1 VYCEIKHALNI
12 PVNINHKSHVCYVH
26 FRATINLFEKM
37 GNAMK
42 IFKSA
47 VIAPEHLKD
56 DEALPTCECND
67 DWIDDPEPVEP
78 MRTYAGPLYN
88 IVPQFLSNARQG
100 KVIPSFDGRTFPRGS
115 YEMFRSGFQRYEMN
129 WRIILEEQC
138 ALRPEVTEQDKREA
152 QQLIYAQLAEEVE
165 HHLEAEALDFYYRL
179 VPVEPQFVW
188 PALYTNAMLCLDA
201 RYNNTVPMNIDYF

>member
-1 VYCEIKHALNI
+1 
-12 PVNINHKSHVCYVH
+12 
-26 FRATINLFEKM
+26 M

-56 DEALPTCECND
+56 DEALPTSDCND

-78 MRTYAGPLYN
+78 TRSYAGPLYN

-115 YEMFRSGFQRYEMN
+115 YEMFRSGF
-129 WRIILEEQC
+129 I
-138 ALRPEVTEQDKREA
+138 PS
-152 QQLIYAQLAEEVE
+152 
-165 HHLEAEALDFYYRL
+165 
-179 VPVEPQFVW
+179 
-188 PALYTNAMLCLDA
+188 
-201 RYNNTVPMNIDYF
+201 